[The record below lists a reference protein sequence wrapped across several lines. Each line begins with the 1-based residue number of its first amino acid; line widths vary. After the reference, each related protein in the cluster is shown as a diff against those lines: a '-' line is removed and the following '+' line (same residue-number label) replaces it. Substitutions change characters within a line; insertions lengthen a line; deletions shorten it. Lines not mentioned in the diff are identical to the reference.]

1 MSLKKRD
8 NHETHDESYFASF
21 TDLLVGILF
30 IFIILLMVVATNY
43 RKQQKYA
50 ENATEVLTAI
60 NNSRNA
66 SLEDIKKSLEEMENA
81 TEVLTAINNSR
92 NIVLENIKKSL
103 EEMGL
108 EVIIDLQSGI
118 LRLPENLLF
127 ASGQSEVSYQG
138 VEALGK
144 LSKVLIKFLPCLSKS
159 DESLKE
165 FCKNLEIKNGVFLET
180 VLIEGH
186 TDDIKFGSDDGF
198 DSNWG
203 LSARRS
209 ITVYQKLI
217 NFAPLLETG
226 ILNNDEKPIFGV
238 SAYEAKRP
246 IKANIDNESRKS
258 NRRIDLRFVMR
269 SPSAEEIE
277 KLKILIK
284 DGDTK
289 KQNTISE

>member
-1 MSLKKRD
+1 MSLKRET
-8 NHETHDESYFASF
+8 HETHDESYFASF

-43 RKQQKYA
+43 HKQQKDT

-60 NNSRNA
+60 NSSRN
-66 SLEDIKKSLEEMENA
+66 
-81 TEVLTAINNSR
+81 V
-92 NIVLENIKKSL
+92 VLENIKKSL

-108 EVIIDLQSGI
+108 EVTIDLQSGI

-127 ASGQSEVSYQG
+127 ASGQSEVSPQG
-138 VEALGK
+138 VEALNK
-144 LSKVLIKFLPCLSKS
+144 LSKALVKYLPCLSRS

-165 FCKNLEIKNGVFLET
+165 FCKNLEIGNGVFLET

-186 TDDIKFGSDDGF
+186 TDDVKFGSDEGF
-198 DSNWG
+198 DNNWG

-217 NFAPLLETG
+217 NFAPILETG
-226 ILNNDEKPIFGV
+226 ILNNNERPIFGV
-238 SAYEAKRP
+238 SAYESKRP

-258 NRRIDLRFVMR
+258 NRRIDLRFIMR

-284 DGDTK
+284 DGK
-289 KQNTISE
+289 AKEQNTIS